1 MPHLR
6 KARRKETVNEH
17 HDTDAGCTWFYGE
30 KGMRIIVDLTRK
42 NRVPRVRSK
51 WYSSSDDDVRMR
63 NLGVSLYG
71 QWTAVLASLAGKMGK
86 EEVVIEDLGEQT

>member
-1 MPHLR
+1 MDGRRDPGSLR
-6 KARRKETVNEH
+6 EGVRPSSDQKEET
-17 HDTDAGCTWFYGE
+17 E
-30 KGMRIIVDLTRK
+30 KRMRIIVDLTRK

-63 NLGVSLYG
+63 NLGVALYG

>member
-1 MPHLR
+1 MRESDPPPTKR
-6 KARRKETVNEH
+6 KRRR
-17 HDTDAGCTWFYGE
+17 

-63 NLGVSLYG
+63 NLGVALYG

>member
-1 MPHLR
+1 M
-6 KARRKETVNEH
+6 RR
-17 HDTDAGCTWFYGE
+17 

-63 NLGVSLYG
+63 NLGVALYG
-71 QWTAVLASLAGKMGK
+71 QWTNVLASLAGKIGK

>member
-1 MPHLR
+1 
-6 KARRKETVNEH
+6 
-17 HDTDAGCTWFYGE
+17 
-30 KGMRIIVDLTRK
+30 MRIIVDLTRK

-51 WYSSSDDDVRMR
+51 WYSSTDDDVRMH
-63 NLGVSLYG
+63 NLGVALYG

>member
-1 MPHLR
+1 MDPDSLR
-6 KARRKETVNEH
+6 ERVRSSSGQKEET
-17 HDTDAGCTWFYGE
+17 E
-30 KGMRIIVDLTRK
+30 KRMRIIVDLTRK

-63 NLGVSLYG
+63 NLGVALYG

>member
-1 MPHLR
+1 MYVVLR
-6 KARRKETVNEH
+6 R
-17 HDTDAGCTWFYGE
+17 

-42 NRVPRVRSK
+42 NRIPRIRSK

-63 NLGVSLYG
+63 NLGVALYG
-71 QWTAVLASLAGKMGK
+71 QWTDVLASLAGKMGK

>member
-1 MPHLR
+1 MYEGLR
-6 KARRKETVNEH
+6 TLSVRESDHPPTKRKRRR
-17 HDTDAGCTWFYGE
+17 

-63 NLGVSLYG
+63 NLGVALYG

>member
-1 MPHLR
+1 M
-6 KARRKETVNEH
+6 KC
-17 HDTDAGCTWFYGE
+17 TDEGILTLSERESPTLLQPKGRDGE

-63 NLGVSLYG
+63 NLGVALYG
-71 QWTAVLASLAGKMGK
+71 QWTDVLASLAGKMGK